1 MGVGK
6 QTDGHDITV
15 SPTKADKPIEMSF
28 GFLTQVGP
36 KNHVSD
42 GCYTTFL
49 ENAVSDKAILHRPR
63 SVLFPG
69 E

>member
-36 KNHVSD
+36 KNHVWLIH
-42 GCYTTFL
+42 YL
-49 ENAVSDKAILHRPR
+49 PENAVSDKAILRRPR